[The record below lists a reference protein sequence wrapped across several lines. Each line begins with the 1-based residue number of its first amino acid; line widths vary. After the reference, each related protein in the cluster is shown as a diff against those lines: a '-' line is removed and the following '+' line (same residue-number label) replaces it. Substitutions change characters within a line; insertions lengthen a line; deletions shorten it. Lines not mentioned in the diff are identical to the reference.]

1 MIHFEISTVNRYIKG
16 GIILT
21 DKKTDFAADLFHIYI
36 SSLKVGALT
45 FGGGYA
51 MLPILQRE
59 VVERRKWNAEEE
71 ILDFYALAQ
80 CLPGIIMVNTLSM
93 VGHKRRGRPG
103 ALAASLGAITPSI
116 VIILAIATLLTA
128 FADVPAVQNAFAGI
142 RVCVC
147 VLIFNSIIKLWKSSV
162 VNKISL
168 AILISVAA
176 GSLFL
181 NLSPIFFVVASA
193 TVGILVTFLKRKTVG
208 NTDDS
213 PEGGTSE

>member
-103 ALAASLGAITPSI
+103 AE
-116 VIILAIATLLTA
+116 
-128 FADVPAVQNAFAGI
+128 N
-142 RVCVC
+142 
-147 VLIFNSIIKLWKSSV
+147 
-162 VNKISL
+162 
-168 AILISVAA
+168 
-176 GSLFL
+176 LF
-181 NLSPIFFVVASA
+181 SEGKVVADEKFPYSPFA
-193 TVGILVTFLKRKTVG
+193 LK
-208 NTDDS
+208 
-213 PEGGTSE
+213 

>member
-16 GIILT
+16 GIILS

-51 MLPILQRE
+51 MLPILQKE

-93 VGHKRRGRPG
+93 VGHKRRGKPG

-168 AILISVAA
+168 AILISVVA

-181 NLSPIFFVVASA
+181 NLSPIFFVVAAA
-193 TVGILVTFLKRKTVG
+193 TVGILVTFHKRKTVG